1 MGVMTNSISI
11 KDSYFMMVNIKPSL
25 QIIDEADRMIDSM
38 HQSWLSQ
45 VTKAVYRPRRVS
57 EAVSIFKRT
66 EPAPITAAR

>member
-45 VTKAVYRPRRVS
+45 VTKAVYRSKMGS

-66 EPAPITAAR
+66 EPALITTAR